1 MIITNYYELGDLTH
15 YITKDF
21 FNISW
26 EDKLKKLRDI
36 ATGIKVIHT
45 SNIIHKDYHSGNIFI
60 SSISEAITGD
70 LGISKPLNDEEDNEI
85 YGIIPYIAPEIFQ
98 GQKYTKASDIYS
110 FGMVMWELMTGRK
123 PFWDQNHDTE
133 LIIEICDGLRPP
145 IVTNAPEGYIELMQK
160 CWHPDPNERPTAN
173 ELFKIFAFKGNLYY
187 WKEKTNPTKIIESP
201 DIGPITTSNPG
212 AIYKS
217 RPLSRMI
224 RSAESTRSLRS
235 QNIHNILFIDKR
247 KLNCDLF
254 RKGEVYNKFFFLIYC
269 IIL

>member
-1 MIITNYYELGDLTH
+1 
-15 YITKDF
+15 
-21 FNISW
+21 
-26 EDKLKKLRDI
+26 DKLKKLRDI

-160 CWHPDPNERPTAN
+160 CWHPDPNERPT
-173 ELFKIFAFKGNLYY
+173 
-187 WKEKTNPTKIIESP
+187 
-201 DIGPITTSNPG
+201 
-212 AIYKS
+212 
-217 RPLSRMI
+217 
-224 RSAESTRSLRS
+224 
-235 QNIHNILFIDKR
+235 
-247 KLNCDLF
+247 
-254 RKGEVYNKFFFLIYC
+254 
-269 IIL
+269 